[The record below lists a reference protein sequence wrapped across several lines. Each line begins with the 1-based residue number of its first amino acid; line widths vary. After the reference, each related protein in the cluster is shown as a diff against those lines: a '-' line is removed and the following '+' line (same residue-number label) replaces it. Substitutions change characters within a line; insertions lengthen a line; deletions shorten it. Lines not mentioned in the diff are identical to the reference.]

1 YTYGKS
7 VEGEATV
14 TVYPTYYSGLLQ
26 PIFQNPVRKVV
37 PINGKIAVEFDIAKD
52 LKLGD
57 EYERSVQIDVAV
69 EEALTGRR
77 QNTTFEVMLHRYK
90 YKMEMI
96 KTSEYFKPGL
106 KCTVFVKLVY
116 HDGSPV
122 QDPNNAVTIRYGFTY
137 DQNLYVEERHKLSK
151 DGLIEL
157 NFYPPI
163 DANQTVL
170 GIEAEYLDLKEWFS
184 TVSSALS
191 PSNTFIQA
199 VLVTQNPTV
208 NQDIELDVN
217 CTEPM
222 KYFNYQ
228 VIGRGDVVVANT
240 VQVYN
245 KKTHRL
251 RFLATYAMAPTAHV
265 VVYYMRE
272 DGEVVADAIDIELDG
287 TLQNFVNINVKPTE
301 TNPGGNVEMT
311 VEAKPNS
318 YVGLLGIDQSVL
330 LLKSGNDITKEIVAE
345 ELKSYDK
352 GSEAQFWPPMMNF
365 RGKRSLYWWPG
376 SATARQKYENSG
388 AVILTNGLVHEY
400 FPQGAGQGFGLI
412 AQNRPPFRPIPAPGV
427 PVVKPDLGPP
437 VVYQPATRPPLA
449 GPYAFSRI
457 PTPVWNKPRVFLMHD
472 IASTWLFTNLSSGF
486 KRIDKLAPD
495 TITSWVIT
503 GFSVDPLY
511 GLGLSDHQEKVFRPF
526 FISLDLPYS
535 VLRGEI
541 VAIPIVVFNYM
552 TKDVVADVTLE
563 NEQLENFEFAE
574 ISNDVNEQP
583 KLELYRRK
591 RVTVKANSGSS
602 VSL

>member
-1 YTYGKS
+1 MLLTTESVAHAPSPEDESQFLKDLQFLKKNEGTPARYTYGKS

-26 PIFQNPVRKVV
+26 PIFQNPV
-37 PINGKIAVEFDIAKD
+37 
-52 LKLGD
+52 L
-57 EYERSVQIDVAV
+57 QIDVAV

-106 KCTVFVKLVY
+106 KCTVFVTCLSRWISSAGP
-116 HDGSPV
+116 D
-122 QDPNNAVTIRYGFTY
+122 NAVTIRYGFTY

-163 DANQTVL
+163 DSNQTVL
-170 GIEAEYLDLKEWFS
+170 GIETKHEEWFS

-222 KYFNYQ
+222 TQIPFK
-228 VIGRGDVVVANT
+228 A
-240 VQVYN
+240 YN

-251 RFLATYAMAPTAHV
+251 RFLATYAMAHNHHHAHV
-265 VVYYMRE
+265 VCIYMRE
-272 DGEVVADAIDIELDG
+272 DGEVVADAIDIELDEHSRIF
-287 TLQNFVNINVKPTE
+287 LIFKINVGK
-301 TNPGGNVEMT
+301 NKSGGNVEMT

-330 LLKSGNDITKEIVAE
+330 LLKSGNEYNKRIVAE

-365 RGKRSLYWWPG
+365 RERDPQIPYWWVNNPTLG
-376 SATARQKYENSG
+376 GFCFNSG
-388 AVILTNGLVHEY
+388 SVILTNGLVHEY
-400 FPQGAGQGFGLI
+400 FPQATWRDFNHVFAAGGIGG
-412 AQNRPPFRPIPAPGV
+412 PVTMSSPEPI
-427 PVVKPDLGPP
+427 
-437 VVYQPATRPPLA
+437 
-449 GPYAFSRI
+449 
-457 PTPVWNKPRVFLMHD
+457 RVRRNFPE
-472 IASTWLFTNLSSGF
+472 TWLWQMLEAGY
-486 KRIDKLAPD
+486 K
-495 TITSWVIT
+495 VCT
-503 GFSVDPLY
+503 G
-511 GLGLSDHQEKVFRPF
+511 
-526 FISLDLPYS
+526 
-535 VLRGEI
+535 
-541 VAIPIVVFNYM
+541 
-552 TKDVVADVTLE
+552 
-563 NEQLENFEFAE
+563 
-574 ISNDVNEQP
+574 
-583 KLELYRRK
+583 
-591 RVTVKANSGSS
+591 
-602 VSL
+602 